1 MTMLPPERDLPGA
14 DRMVEEIIAGVEP
27 VRTEAPSRRPWVILG
42 AAAAVALVVGG
53 VFAVQGLRGGTSP
66 AEPAPPTVTAT
77 PPTGAPTPATPT
89 ASPSAEPSE
98 TPQPS
103 ETATPQQSETASPNP
118 GPTETA
124 TPVDTSDR
132 PTGPV
137 TLTAVLGETV
147 RTRYFDVTVKDL
159 TADGDGTA
167 WAADVTVCYVAPQP
181 DANAD
186 GTTRTSTD
194 PWFFEVIDGETGK
207 ASGFHGVAEFPPSE
221 NWSPRYQE
229 RLLKVGE
236 CNSGWVAVAPGNPDL
251 VLPTLRYSPADF
263 GDEILWRFPH

>member
-27 VRTEAPSRRPWVILG
+27 VHTEAPSRRPWVILG

-66 AEPAPPTVTAT
+66 AEPAPPTVTTA
-77 PPTGAPTPATPT
+77 PTGAPSPAPSADPTGTATPQSSGT
-89 ASPSAEPSE
+89 A

-103 ETATPQQSETASPNP
+103 ETASPDP
-118 GPTETA
+118 EPTMTA
-124 TPVDTSDR
+124 TPVEPTDR
-132 PTGPV
+132 PSGPV
-137 TLTAVLGETV
+137 TLTAKLGETV
-147 RTRYFDVTVKDL
+147 KTRYFDVTVTEL
-159 TADGDGTA
+159 TSDGEGMA
-167 WAADVTVCYVAPQP
+167 WAADVTVCYAAPHP

-194 PWFFEVIDGETGK
+194 PWFFEVTDGETGK
-207 ASGFHGVAEFPPSE
+207 AHGFRGVGEFPPSE
-221 NWSPRYQE
+221 QWSPKYQE

-236 CNSGWVAVAPGNPDL
+236 CNSGWISVAPGNPDL
-251 VLPTLRYSPADF
+251 LLPTLRYSPADF
-263 GDEILWRFPH
+263 GDEILWKFPG

>member
-27 VRTEAPSRRPWVILG
+27 VRTEAPNRRPWVILG

-66 AEPAPPTVTAT
+66 AEPAPPTATAPPTVTAA
-77 PPTGAPTPATPT
+77 PTGAPSPET
-89 ASPSAEPSE
+89 A

-103 ETATPQQSETASPNP
+103 ETATPQPSETASPNP
-118 GPTETA
+118 EPTMTA
-124 TPVDTSDR
+124 TPVEPTDR
-132 PTGPV
+132 PSGPV
-137 TLTAVLGETV
+137 TLTARLGETV
-147 RTRYFDVTVKDL
+147 TTRYFDVTVTDL
-159 TADGDGTA
+159 TSDGEGMA
-167 WAADVTVCYVAPQP
+167 WAADVRVCYAAPHP

-194 PWFFEVIDGETGK
+194 PWFFEVTDGETGQ
-207 ASGFHGVAEFPPSE
+207 AYGFRGVGEFPPSE
-221 NWSPRYQE
+221 QWSPKYQE

-236 CNSGWVAVAPGNPDL
+236 CNSGWVSVAPGNPDL
-251 VLPTLRYSPADF
+251 LLPTLRYSPADF
-263 GDEILWRFPH
+263 GDEILWKFPG